1 MSCCDV
7 TLGQIAADGRETRW
21 TAERDQF
28 EQRGVVFTLALHV
41 LAQCSEVLGTIRSA
55 AFTGCFSERSR
66 SIKSR
71 ASDAANTASG
81 DDRLAAST
89 AARGWRLA

>member
-7 TLGQIAADGRETRW
+7 TLGSTAADGRETRW
-21 TAERDQF
+21 TAGYDQL
-28 EQRGVVFTLALHV
+28 EQRDVVFTQALHV

-71 ASDAANTASG
+71 ASDAATAASG
-81 DDRLAAST
+81 DERLAAC
-89 AARGWRLA
+89 GWRLA

>member
-71 ASDAANTASG
+71 ASDAATAASG
-81 DDRLAAST
+81 DERLAAC
-89 AARGWRLA
+89 GWRLA